1 MKSKILF
8 LLFCLYTN
16 LSFAQKRWF
25 KLYTDTTVEISDA
38 KAITAKFVA
47 DVRKISPSTIMQVN
61 TILNTSPYLIYYSG
75 DSARTVN
82 LPIWT
87 EVIEPQKQFFYKVA
101 GSEENG
107 KKVFGLFFNG
117 FYLPHELGHALEHT
131 LQKGTESWFNSPY
144 DGEVFANKIGILWW
158 RKQGRQ
164 KELAQCYAYAK
175 KMFARLPNPVPVDQ
189 SVSEYF
195 GKNYEKASQDPF
207 VYGYMQF
214 SQFISIY
221 EDKTLPGFDVF
232 VKQTIQQHSK
242 K

>member
-1 MKSKILF
+1 MKLKIL
-8 LLFCLYTN
+8 LLAFCLMANYG
-16 LSFAQKRWF
+16 SAQKRWF
-25 KLYTDTTVEISDA
+25 KLYTDTAAEIGDA
-38 KAITAKFVA
+38 KAITAKFVS

-61 TILNTSPYLIYYSG
+61 TILKTSPYLIYYSD

-82 LPIWT
+82 LPIWA

-107 KKVFGLFFNG
+107 RQVFGLFFNG
-117 FYLPHELGHALEHT
+117 FYLPHELGHALAHT
-131 LQKGTESWFNSPY
+131 LQKETENWFKSLY
-144 DGEVFANKIGILWW
+144 EGEVFANKIGILWW

-175 KMFARLPNPVPVDQ
+175 KMFARLPNPVPAGQ
-189 SVSEYF
+189 SVSAYF
-195 GKNYEKASQDPF
+195 GKNYEQASRDPF

-214 SQFISIY
+214 SQFINIY
-221 EDKTLPGFDVF
+221 EDRTLPGFDVF